1 MPEGGFS
8 CFMLEDHHCSDRTN
22 NPKNER
28 SGQKRFFRYPE
39 EAQFGEQF
47 IDAINQEGQDL
58 EYQT

>member
-1 MPEGGFS
+1 MPEGGLF

-28 SGQKRFFRYPE
+28 SGQKSFFRYPE

-47 IDAINQEGQDL
+47 IDAINQEGQYL
-58 EYQT
+58 EYRN